1 MHMLNALLWL
11 CIGLQVVTG
20 WYQHAELSW
29 EKSCIC
35 RVMHGNELHNQTT
48 IHVVNDGVYWLNV
61 LRKISNVFLFFFFQM
76 CLWTWKNDL
85 RTWKYKLLGIYTQDY
100 HPHKQTAKFPPKTK
114 PPLLCIN
121 STVESFNEEFFR
133 QIKTRWS
140 FCWLRKR
147 F

>member
-61 LRKISNVFLFFFFQM
+61 LRKISNVFLFFFQM
-76 CLWTWKNDL
+76 CLRTWKNDL